1 MNKYQPK
8 IDVGKL
14 LTTRSALEYYM
25 QYLFQ
30 YMPNKDEE
38 RIKYKSLSKNQWNLY
53 CYYLIEGQVTNGGF
67 VQAFYNGYGKYLD
80 GAIDA
85 LKSIEQH
92 ECAEII
98 RKAKSIGSIRILSF
112 IWARAK
118 SLFDSNLYDSNQDL
132 DELDTLFYKFTTE
145 NDRRFRQFI
154 WKERESFM
162 ADTSYTDNLVNNI
175 HTSFHENGSV
185 YQEYI
190 LTDMG
195 IQGTYN
201 EYNEKG
207 TLVLRKKFDNSSDF
221 DNYEMFYDSGEIK
234 KSKKNDEGKFIIT
247 EWYENGNRKNL
258 KTVDI
263 NDNADGL
270 YIYWYENG
278 KINNKGYSKG
288 YLGYGKTEHYYED
301 GKIKMIGRKEGY
313 NFFIDDFFLNDGT
326 QTLKNGVG
334 FTESHSIV
342 DGKKQLRVDEY
353 TDGVRNGKVIISI
366 DGKVISTETY
376 RDGSKI

>member
-1 MNKYQPK
+1 
-8 IDVGKL
+8 
-14 LTTRSALEYYM
+14 
-25 QYLFQ
+25 
-30 YMPNKDEE
+30 
-38 RIKYKSLSKNQWNLY
+38 
-53 CYYLIEGQVTNGGF
+53 
-67 VQAFYNGYGKYLD
+67 
-80 GAIDA
+80 
-85 LKSIEQH
+85 
-92 ECAEII
+92 
-98 RKAKSIGSIRILSF
+98 
-112 IWARAK
+112 
-118 SLFDSNLYDSNQDL
+118 
-132 DELDTLFYKFTTE
+132 
-145 NDRRFRQFI
+145 
-154 WKERESFM
+154 
-162 ADTSYTDNLVNNI
+162 
-175 HTSFHENGSV
+175 
-185 YQEYI
+185 
-190 LTDMG
+190 MG